1 MNYQIYLG
9 TAGLTSQCL
18 PHILYHQ
25 AGEQS
30 NITIQILKLK
40 YSKFQEKKTYFM
52 VVLIFDILSREA
64 AAGYWPKIKI

>member
-9 TAGLTSQCL
+9 TAGPNSQCL

-40 YSKFQEKKTYFM
+40 YSKFQEKNSIFYGC
-52 VVLIFDILSREA
+52 FDI
-64 AAGYWPKIKI
+64 

>member
-9 TAGLTSQCL
+9 TAVPNSQCL
-18 PHILYHQ
+18 PHILYHK

-64 AAGYWPKIKI
+64 AAGY